1 MKEAWD
7 FYISLFT
14 HENVAV
20 RVGAYGATLATLS
33 FLITFI
39 FKPISSKIKTNS
51 GKLKVRHSINQQLV
65 QTFGIYQDMAAADP
79 LFTAIITNTGNTA
92 KYVKSI
98 NVKTSRK
105 IDGFDEWGAPNIN
118 GAFPIKLEPGQQFK
132 HEFSIG
138 ALTNNVLRKLQPFS
152 TVRFLVYDTSGKKYY
167 SDKVKVKQLTMQLG
181 VASNFNAKR

>member
-14 HENVAV
+14 HENVAI
-20 RVGAYGATLATLS
+20 RIGAYGATLATLT

-39 FKPISSKIKTNS
+39 FKPIISKIKTNS
-51 GKLKVRHSINQQLV
+51 GKLRVRHSINQQLV

-92 KYVKSI
+92 RYLKSI
-98 NVKTSRK
+98 NIKTSSK
-105 IDGFDEWGAPNIN
+105 IDDVDEWGSPNVN

-138 ALTNNVLRKLQPFS
+138 ALTNSVLRKLKPYS
-152 TVRFLVYDTSGKKYY
+152 TVRFLVYDTSGKKYF
-167 SDKVKVKQLTMQLG
+167 SDKVKVSQLTMQLG
-181 VASNFNAKR
+181 VAQSFNLKR